1 MIFGNWHKICFFF
14 NKKVNT
20 TLISNIQAHIIQ
32 RPKGCY
38 LFAFI
43 GINQKEIKKIIFF
56 ETKSNDMINFKKISN
71 GWLQTKLN
79 KEEMDQQDY
88 KKHFQLA
95 IINLEQN
102 LIEERIPELQK
113 SA

>member
-1 MIFGNWHKICFFF
+1 MI
-14 NKKVNT
+14 T
-20 TLISNIQAHIIQ
+20 
-32 RPKGCY
+32 
-38 LFAFI
+38 
-43 GINQKEIKKIIFF
+43 GINQKEITKVIFDTKII
-56 ETKSNDMINFKKISN
+56 DMINLKKISS
-71 GWLQTKLN
+71 GWLKTKLN
-79 KEEMDQQDY
+79 KEEIDQQDY

>member
-1 MIFGNWHKICFFF
+1 MNF
-14 NKKVNT
+14 
-20 TLISNIQAHIIQ
+20 
-32 RPKGCY
+32 
-38 LFAFI
+38 
-43 GINQKEIKKIIFF
+43 GINQKEIIKVIIELKF
-56 ETKSNDMINFKKISN
+56 NDMINLKKVSN
-71 GWLQTKLN
+71 GWLKTKLN
-79 KEEMDQQDY
+79 KEEIDQQDY

>member
-1 MIFGNWHKICFFF
+1 MI
-14 NKKVNT
+14 T
-20 TLISNIQAHIIQ
+20 
-32 RPKGCY
+32 
-38 LFAFI
+38 
-43 GINQKEIKKIIFF
+43 GINQKEITNVIFDTKII
-56 ETKSNDMINFKKISN
+56 DMINLKKISS
-71 GWLQTKLN
+71 GWLKTKLN
-79 KEEMDQQDY
+79 KEEIDQQDY